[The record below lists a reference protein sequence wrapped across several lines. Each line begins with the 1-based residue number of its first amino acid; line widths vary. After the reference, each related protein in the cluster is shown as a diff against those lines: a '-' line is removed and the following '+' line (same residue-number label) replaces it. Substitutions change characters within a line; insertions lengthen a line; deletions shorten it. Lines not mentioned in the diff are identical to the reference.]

1 MVEKRNATN
10 RLRLGLY
17 FEIAAGVCG
26 VLILIRAVL
35 FLRDGYKPTEIS
47 ASKKARS
54 RKQQGVGSTS
64 LAR

>member
-10 RLRLGLY
+10 RLRLEL
-17 FEIAAGVCG
+17 FEIVAGVYG

-35 FLRDGYKPTEIS
+35 FLREGYKPTEIP
-47 ASKKARS
+47 ASKKTRS
-54 RKQQGVGSTS
+54 REQQGVGSTS